1 MSKSNNPYLLDE
13 QAQQCLKDGID
24 SLWQAHALIGF
35 IQQSLTA
42 DEMADHYTAL
52 NGVLALM
59 NKGLDDLA
67 EV

>member
-1 MSKSNNPYLLDE
+1 MCKSNNPYVLDE
-13 QAQQCLKDGID
+13 QAQQCLKDGTNAI
-24 SLWQAHALIGF
+24 WQAYALIGF

-42 DEMADHYTAL
+42 DEMAEQHTAL